1 MSPGRAD
8 DIDRLYYLL
17 SDLERRLGG
26 TRTLD
31 TATGGQDWPSHGVYF
46 FFEPR
51 ETRSNGRPRVVRV
64 GTHALTTTSRTTLW
78 QRLSQHRGNLRG
90 SNPGGGNHRGSIF
103 RLHVGAAL
111 LRRNHAP
118 QAMLESWLSKKPQ
131 PQWVA
136 AEAEHERNVSHYIG
150 AMPFVWLPVPTK
162 PDGTSE
168 RGYLERNCIALLSGA
183 EPASPDWLG
192 LHAVNPAI
200 KCSGLW
206 NVNHVHEQY
215 RPENLDRLEEYLV
228 ALPTTRHAAH
238 AEAR

>member
-1 MSPGRAD
+1 MSPGRAE
-8 DIDRLYYLL
+8 DIDRLYRLL

-31 TATGGQDWPSHGVYF
+31 TATGGQAWPSHGVYF
-46 FFEPR
+46 CFEPR

-90 SNPGGGNHRGSIF
+90 SNPGGGNHRASIF

-111 LRRNHAP
+111 LRRDHAP
-118 QAMLESWLSKKPQ
+118 EALLESWLSKKPQ
-131 PQWVA
+131 PQWAA
-136 AEAEHERNVSHYIG
+136 AEAEHERNVSRHIG

-168 RGYLERNCIALLSGA
+168 RGYLERNSIALLSGA

-192 LHAVNPAI
+192 HHAVNPAI
-200 KCSGLW
+200 RRSGLW
-206 NVNHVHEQY
+206 NANHVHEQY
-215 RPENLDRLEEYLV
+215 RLENLDRLEEYLL
-228 ALPTTRHAAH
+228 ALPTTRQTAH
-238 AEAR
+238 GEAR